1 MKELRR
7 KYKGLGKSLT
17 PDRLCGN
24 KYYKNEMTITKYL
37 VAVQIYRGWKKFQVV
52 KKLRVEMRI
61 RDILQPRLL

>member
-17 PDRLCGN
+17 PDILCGN
-24 KYYKNEMTITKYL
+24 KYYKNEMTVTKYL
-37 VAVQIYRGWKKFQVV
+37 VALQIYRGWKKFQVV